1 MPTVKLTLSADEKVV
16 RKARQL
22 ARKNKTSISAMFS
35 RLVLA
40 LSKREKM
47 KPEAEIGPLTRKA
60 LGLAKMPPGKND
72 REIIE
77 EALLEKYGFKR

>member
-1 MPTVKLTLSADEKVV
+1 MATVKLTLSADEKVV

-40 LSKREKM
+40 MSKHEEMR
-47 KPEAEIGPLTRKA
+47 PEEELGPLTRQA
-60 LGLAKMPPGKND
+60 LGMVKLPPGKTD
-72 REIIE
+72 RELLE
-77 EALLEKYGFKR
+77 EALMEKYGFK

>member
-1 MPTVKLTLSADEKVV
+1 MATVKLTLSADEKVV

-40 LSKREKM
+40 VSKREAM
-47 KPEAEIGPLTRKA
+47 KSDEELGPLTSKA
-60 LGLAKMPPGKND
+60 LGLVRLPPGKSD
-72 REIIE
+72 RE
-77 EALLEKYGFKR
+77 LLEESLLDKYGFKR

>member
-1 MPTVKLTLSADEKVV
+1 MPTVKLTLSADEKVI

-40 LSKREKM
+40 LSKREAR
-47 KPEAEIGPLTRKA
+47 KPRQELGPVTRKA
-60 LGLAKMPPGKND
+60 LGLVKLPRGKSD
-72 REIIE
+72 KRLLE
-77 EALLEKYGFKR
+77 EALMEKYGFKK

>member
-1 MPTVKLTLSADEKVV
+1 MATVKLTLSADEKVV

-40 LSKREKM
+40 MSKR
-47 KPEAEIGPLTRKA
+47 AETKSTAELGPLTRQA
-60 LGLAKMPPGKND
+60 LGLVKLPPGKSD
-72 REIIE
+72 RELLE
-77 EALLEKYGFKR
+77 ESLLEKYGFKK

>member
-1 MPTVKLTLSADEKVV
+1 MKKLTLSADEDVI

-40 LSKREKM
+40 MSKREE
-47 KPEAEIGPLTRKA
+47 PTGEEPLGPLTRKA
-60 LGLAKMPPGKND
+60 LGLAKLPAGKPY
-72 REIIE
+72 REVLE
-77 EALLEKYGFKR
+77 EALMEEYGVKK